1 MTILER
7 ELSNSDLI
15 YIYWEQ
21 DGKWYAYEQ
30 SAFLP
35 EPDDAESVL
44 RVLCVMGG
52 YFVAG
57 KSRSGCKPDFARKY
71 YQLQQN
77 GICITLYPL
86 TMDFM
91 SGWLSK
97 VFRSNLAFSEN
108 SFYFCKRCNA

>member
-30 SAFLP
+30 SAFYLSQMMLGVSLGRYVM
-35 EPDDAESVL
+35 EDTLWLAKAEVD
-44 RVLCVMGG
+44 V
-52 YFVAG
+52 
-57 KSRSGCKPDFARKY
+57 SRISHENTAKRNMY
-71 YQLQQN
+71 Y
-77 GICITLYPL
+77 IIPL

-91 SGWLSK
+91 SGWL
-97 VFRSNLAFSEN
+97 R
-108 SFYFCKRCNA
+108 

>member
-30 SAFLP
+30 SAFYL
-35 EPDDAESVL
+35 SQMML
-44 RVLCVMGG
+44 RVSLGCYVMEDTLWLAKAE
-52 YFVAG
+52 VDV
-57 KSRSGCKPDFARKY
+57 SRIRTKILSATAKRNMY
-71 YQLQQN
+71 Y
-77 GICITLYPL
+77 IIPL

-91 SGWLSK
+91 SGWL
-97 VFRSNLAFSEN
+97 R
-108 SFYFCKRCNA
+108 

>member
-30 SAFLP
+30 SAFYLSQMMLGVSLG
-35 EPDDAESVL
+35 A
-44 RVLCVMGG
+44 LCHGG

-57 KSRSGCKPDFARKY
+57 KSRSGCKPDSHENIISYSKTEY
-71 YQLQQN
+71 VLHYTPHN
-77 GICITLYPL
+77 G
-86 TMDFM
+86 FHE
-91 SGWLSK
+91 WLAEIK
-97 VFRSNLAFSEN
+97 
-108 SFYFCKRCNA
+108 

>member
-30 SAFLP
+30 SAFYLSQMMLGVSLGRYVM
-35 EPDDAESVL
+35 EDTLWLAKAEVD
-44 RVLCVMGG
+44 V
-52 YFVAG
+52 
-57 KSRSGCKPDFARKY
+57 SRISHENIISYR
-71 YQLQQN
+71 QN
-77 GICITLYPL
+77 GICITLLPL

-91 SGWLSK
+91 SGWL
-97 VFRSNLAFSEN
+97 R
-108 SFYFCKRCNA
+108 

>member
-30 SAFLP
+30 SAFYLSQMMLGVSLGRYVM
-35 EPDDAESVL
+35 EDTLWLTKAEV
-44 RVLCVMGG
+44 
-52 YFVAG
+52 
-57 KSRSGCKPDFARKY
+57 ARKY

-77 GICITLYPL
+77 GICITLYP
-86 TMDFM
+86 
-91 SGWLSK
+91 SQWIS
-97 VFRSNLAFSEN
+97 
-108 SFYFCKRCNA
+108 

>member
-30 SAFLP
+30 SAFYL
-35 EPDDAESVL
+35 SQMML
-44 RVLCVMGG
+44 RVSLGCYVMEDTLWLAKAE
-52 YFVAG
+52 VDV
-57 KSRSGCKPDFARKY
+57 SRIRTKILSATAKRNMY
-71 YQLQQN
+71 Y
-77 GICITLYPL
+77 IIPL

-97 VFRSNLAFSEN
+97 VIS
-108 SFYFCKRCNA
+108 K

>member
-30 SAFLP
+30 SAFYLSQMMLGVSLGRYVM
-35 EPDDAESVL
+35 EDTLWLAKAEVD
-44 RVLCVMGG
+44 V
-52 YFVAG
+52 
-57 KSRSGCKPDFARKY
+57 SRISHENIISKRNMY
-71 YQLQQN
+71 Y
-77 GICITLYPL
+77 IIPL

-91 SGWLSK
+91 SGWL
-97 VFRSNLAFSEN
+97 R
-108 SFYFCKRCNA
+108 

>member
-30 SAFLP
+30 SAFYLSQMMLGVSLGRYVM
-35 EPDDAESVL
+35 EDTLWLAKAEVD
-44 RVLCVMGG
+44 V
-52 YFVAG
+52 
-57 KSRSGCKPDFARKY
+57 KPDFARKY

-77 GICITLYPL
+77 GICITLYP
-86 TMDFM
+86 
-91 SGWLSK
+91 SQWIS
-97 VFRSNLAFSEN
+97 
-108 SFYFCKRCNA
+108 